1 MEEGKAAC
9 QGQHHKGRFGP
20 SCTQRLLVR
29 RKRPCNPLPCLDP
42 PLPVC
47 ALSAC
52 PCLPAGFIV
61 GFLAGILGVTG
72 TGIGVK
78 WNPADVSGSFSY
90 GANWAWYQSNYE

>member
-1 MEEGKAAC
+1 MSGSAPQSQIWAVLHTASWCAGNTPAIRIRKA
-9 QGQHHKGRFGP
+9 
-20 SCTQRLLVR
+20 
-29 RKRPCNPLPCLDP
+29 P
-42 PLPVC
+42 PPVYP
-47 ALSAC
+47 LSAC

-72 TGIGVK
+72 TGIGVN